1 MYVNVA
7 QINPQQSR
15 FSQCL
20 SKGCV
25 PHVLRLTVAITTD
38 EEEDFLLLLLLLLEL
53 FFVAVVA
60 EAAEESLL
68 LLRRRAAEGDGL
80 DGEDD
85 DKSSSMDE
93 TGEMTVEEAGCL
105 TLFLRCIIVG

>member
-38 EEEDFLLLLLLLLEL
+38 EEEDFLLLLLLLEL
-53 FFVAVVA
+53 FFVAVGA
-60 EAAEESLL
+60 EASTAIGVWESVEDAS
-68 LLRRRAAEGDGL
+68 AACV
-80 DGEDD
+80 
-85 DKSSSMDE
+85 SH
-93 TGEMTVEEAGCL
+93 CL
-105 TLFLRCIIVG
+105 